1 MILQTVF
8 GEVSTRETR
17 SRLSRASSVFLKDNP
32 NLTPVF
38 EWLKKNGVRSV
49 RDIKSQ
55 VLREAFKEIEF
66 NYEVK
71 WSVDENFWVIH
82 FHNVAPYKG
91 KFPEAIQEY
100 LSLFK
105 RIIERPYKQDK
116 ECLDLLEEIE
126 KLEVEIQRVKE
137 SLKEGEGI

>member
-1 MILQTVF
+1 VILQTVF
-8 GEVSTRETR
+8 GEISTRETR
-17 SRLSRASSVFLKDNP
+17 SRLSKASSIFLKDNP
-32 NLTPVF
+32 KLKPVF
-38 EWLKKNGVRSV
+38 EWLKKNEVRCV
-49 RDIKSQ
+49 KDIKNQ

-82 FHNVAPYKG
+82 FHNVVPYEG
-91 KFPEAIQEY
+91 NFPKAIQEY

-116 ECLDLLEEIE
+116 GCLDLLEEIE
-126 KLEVEIQRVKE
+126 KLEVEIQRMKE
-137 SLKEGEGI
+137 SLKEDA